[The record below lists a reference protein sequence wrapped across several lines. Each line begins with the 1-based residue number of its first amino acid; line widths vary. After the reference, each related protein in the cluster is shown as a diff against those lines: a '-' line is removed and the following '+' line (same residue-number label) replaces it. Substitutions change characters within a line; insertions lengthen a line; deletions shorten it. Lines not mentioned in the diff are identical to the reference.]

1 MAILLAP
8 IAIDLDASAYL
19 ASLEELRLLA
29 SSLPEGVRKFLV
41 GVFNTSD
48 QSSQL
53 GTIEQHGLP
62 ALGAGEL
69 RVCLKPSDRF
79 LMLVAALRAGDCD
92 LAAVKKIF
100 GHGSSSVGC
109 LDNSNE
115 DRAPGES
122 QSSSGGHR
130 YNLDGTS

>member
-1 MAILLAP
+1 MTVLLAP
-8 IAIDLDASAYL
+8 ITINLDGSAFL
-19 ASLEELRLLA
+19 AALEELGSLA
-29 SSLPEGVRKFLV
+29 SSLPEGVREFLV
-41 GVFNTSD
+41 GLFDTSD
-48 QSSQL
+48 LPSQL
-53 GTIEQHGLP
+53 SNIEQHGLP

-79 LMLVAALRAGDCD
+79 LVLMAALRAGDCD
-92 LAAVKKIF
+92 LAAVEKIF

-122 QSSSGGHR
+122 QGSSGGHR
-130 YNLDGTS
+130 